1 MERLQQ
7 KKAIKCPQLV
17 FAVLA
22 WLPAGAAEVRGS
34 SPQPDG
40 WQDNFTTRL
49 EALALLQSFNA
60 NLLSDNSATLTLDR
74 WCAAHR
80 LATPSAVVADRV
92 PNVDKPP
99 TAELRQIL
107 RVSESEQ
114 VRYRRVQLRCGAHV
128 LSEAENWY
136 VPSRLTAEMNH
147 ALDSTNIPFGRA
159 VQALNFRR
167 QTLSAQLLWSPL
179 PDGWEMGIACGPART
194 SSTTLRIP
202 SEVLQHR
209 AILTLPDGT
218 PFSTVIETYTD
229 DLLAFPEP
237 PTPTIEMPGCR

>member
-1 MERLQQ
+1 
-7 KKAIKCPQLV
+7 
-17 FAVLA
+17 
-22 WLPAGAAEVRGS
+22 
-34 SPQPDG
+34 
-40 WQDNFTTRL
+40 
-49 EALALLQSFNA
+49 
-60 NLLSDNSATLTLDR
+60 
-74 WCAAHR
+74 
-80 LATPSAVVADRV
+80 
-92 PNVDKPP
+92 
-99 TAELRQIL
+99 
-107 RVSESEQ
+107 
-114 VRYRRVQLRCGAHV
+114 V

-179 PDGWEMGIACGPART
+179 PEGWEMRGACGPAGS

-209 AILTLPDGT
+209 AVLMLPDGT
-218 PFSTVIETYTD
+218 PFSAVVETYTG

-237 PTPTIEMPGCR
+237 PTPTIEMPSCR